1 MEAATMRKYAVIKS
15 LEKQP
20 LDMSEVQQ
28 AITEAEGAI
37 ENAVEQT
44 EVILDQAYLT
54 EQVIQYAN
62 RYRSADPALATKL
75 AEAERLFRSYEYE
88 LSLEHAANAIEEIE
102 PGSLKKI
109 EENQLAL

>member
-1 MEAATMRKYAVIKS
+1 MEADLMRNNAVIKA

-20 LDMSEVQQ
+20 LDIGEVQQ
-28 AITEAEGAI
+28 AITEGEAAI

-62 RYRSADPALATKL
+62 RYRSANPALATKL

-88 LSLEHAANAIEEIE
+88 ISLEHAANAIEEIE
-102 PGSLKKI
+102 PGSRS
-109 EENQLAL
+109 EEHTSEL